1 MKVIWLDRDGYTEKT
16 ETMTPRQAT
25 VKVLPLLKPGGD
37 LEDPRFLRRVQYC
50 AAVNMEAGT
59 LTIYRRGG
67 SWCSEHKGQCL
78 GNGCSSS

>member
-25 VKVLPLLKPGGD
+25 AKVLPLLKPGGD
-37 LEDPRFLRRVQYC
+37 LEDLRFLRRLQYC
-50 AAVNMEAGT
+50 AAVNMAAGT

-67 SWCSEHKGQCL
+67 SWCNEHKGQCP